1 LTYRE
6 TYLQIYRM
14 HWGHGPGRG
23 HWPGHGRGK
32 TDPWSEMFSEWWRG
46 PAPRCER
53 GLVRWLVLD
62 AIATQPRHGY
72 EIIQAIAEK
81 TRGTYKPS
89 PGVVYPTLQ
98 MLEDVGHART
108 VAQGDRK
115 TYEIT
120 ADGRRELGEHAG
132 EVAEFYQGGD
142 DHDHWEQH
150 ADDVA
155 HVMKRIGRVIRL
167 FKHAMRR
174 GGVRPSTIRK
184 MKTIL
189 DDALAKLEDMLAM
202 DEP

>member
-1 LTYRE
+1 MTYRE

-14 HWGHGPGRG
+14 HWGHGHGQGHHRG
-23 HWPGHGRGK
+23 GK
-32 TDPWSEMFSEWWRG
+32 GEPWSEIFSEWWRG

-72 EIIQAIAEK
+72 EIIQAIADK
-81 TRGTYKPS
+81 SRGAYKPS

-98 MLEDVGHART
+98 MLDDVGHART
-108 VAQGDRK
+108 LVQGDRK

-120 ADGRRELGEHAG
+120 AEGKRELGEHVD

-142 DHDHWEQH
+142 DDGWEQH

-155 HVMKRIGRVIRL
+155 HVMKRVGRVIRL
-167 FKHAMRR
+167 FKHTMRR
-174 GGVRPSTIRK
+174 GGVRPATVRK
-184 MKTIL
+184 MKAIL
-189 DDALAKLEDMLAM
+189 DESLAKIEDLLAV
-202 DEP
+202 EER